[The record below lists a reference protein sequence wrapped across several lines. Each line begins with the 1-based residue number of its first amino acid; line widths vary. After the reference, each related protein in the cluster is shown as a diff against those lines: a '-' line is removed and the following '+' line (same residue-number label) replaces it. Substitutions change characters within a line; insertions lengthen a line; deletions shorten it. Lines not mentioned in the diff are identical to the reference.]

1 MQEFWGGHRGQMQG
15 LRHED
20 IQISFRKNQAASLVS
35 RSFGSPLPGLVCF
48 SSNLIR
54 VGCTVTVF
62 RILAM
67 SNLKL
72 SIVGS
77 WSTVSCHG
85 CSFGI
90 KTWSHLKVTLF
101 AVRVKT

>member
-1 MQEFWGGHRGQMQG
+1 MQEFGGGHRGQMQG

-20 IQISFRKNQAASLVS
+20 IQISFRENQVASLVS

-48 SSNLIR
+48 SSNLLR
-54 VGCTVTVF
+54 VGRTGTDF

-67 SNLKL
+67 SNLNL
-72 SIVGS
+72 SIIGS

-85 CSFGI
+85 CS
-90 KTWSHLKVTLF
+90 LE
-101 AVRVKT
+101 